1 MSTISTITAEQL
13 IDMPNDG
20 MRHELIRGELTT
32 MAPSGAEHGGTVG
45 MLSLRLFQHVEDHK
59 LGIFF
64 GAETGFL
71 LARQPDTV
79 LAPDAAFVRHERI
92 PAAGLPR
99 HGYFP
104 GPPDLAVEVISP
116 HDRLIDVDEKV
127 HDWLAHGAME
137 VWVVNPRSR
146 TVTLYHS
153 PTDIRLFAANDTLVS
168 PELLP
173 GFSLLVGTIFR

>member
-1 MSTISTITAEQL
+1 MTTISTITAEQL
-13 IDMPNDG
+13 LDMPSDG

-32 MAPSGAEHGGTVG
+32 MTPSGAEHGGTVG
-45 MLSLRLFQHVEDHK
+45 VLTLRLFQHIEDHK

-64 GAETGFL
+64 AAETGFL
-71 LARQPDTV
+71 LARNPDTV
-79 LAPDAAFVRHERI
+79 LAPDAAFISQSRI
-92 PAAGLPR
+92 PTGGLPK
-99 HGYFP
+99 GFYP

-116 HDRLIDVDEKV
+116 HDRLTEVDEKV
-127 HDWLAHGAME
+127 QEWLAHGACE

-146 TVTLYHS
+146 TVTLYRS
-153 PTDIRLFAANDTLVS
+153 LTDIRLFAANDMLVS